1 MLRLYYDL
9 DPADHQLQ
17 LQLCDLAC
25 SNNNLD
31 LCNVRRLP
39 GTPVADASSMFPMI
53 WRFLPTLDP
62 QVLSATIQH
71 TAQPCWPGGGTAE
84 QDPGQQAHLS
94 IYLQTCM
101 LGQFF
106 VKQAL

>member
-39 GTPVADASSMFPMI
+39 GTPVSDASSMFPMI

-62 QVLSATIQH
+62 QVITNY
-71 TAQPCWPGGGTAE
+71 PGGGGAE
-84 QDPGQQAHLS
+84 QGL
-94 IYLQTCM
+94 YCTVLYRWRWC
-101 LGQFF
+101 
-106 VKQAL
+106 